1 VILYVPPTLIFF
13 FGYGLWSARLAF
25 YRIPRYWQARIVV
38 SFRRCLREKKP
49 SKLSDILPTVE
60 KLEEMAVR
68 AQKAA
73 SSFRIV
79 ALPHYEAVQSYLR
92 GVAHMH
98 LWRTTI

>member
-1 VILYVPPTLIFF
+1 MSSTGEVILYVPPTLIFF

-60 KLEEMAVR
+60 KLEEMTVR
-68 AQKAA
+68 AQKV
-73 SSFRIV
+73 RPVETPIRGDHR
-79 ALPHYEAVQSYLR
+79 LPFAPNPV
-92 GVAHMH
+92 
-98 LWRTTI
+98 